1 MALTGELCRYL
12 INQEPVEGERKH
24 QLRLAVGNG
33 LRGERHRHHRRHH
46 FGHAPAVTPRGENT
60 MHHNHVSRHSGDIR
74 KQKGYSLFEMGLAL
88 VMVSALVL
96 GLFALYKKVT
106 QDRYL
111 NAYNADLP
119 QTISTLRSSY
129 GTQVDTSTAST
140 RLASMSGVWPS
151 DRVRN
156 PGGQSVSVRGH
167 FPGSTE
173 AVVPSTDNQGFV
185 LTIDRFPSAAC
196 MPLLMAIISNAGV
209 ERISVGFAGTP
220 TSNMLSGAAATKKVS
235 GETQLDL
242 AVANGQCT
250 GTTDKKVA
258 ITLSRA
264 I

>member
-1 MALTGELCRYL
+1 
-12 INQEPVEGERKH
+12 
-24 QLRLAVGNG
+24 
-33 LRGERHRHHRRHH
+33 
-46 FGHAPAVTPRGENT
+46 
-60 MHHNHVSRHSGDIR
+60 MHHNHISRHSSGIR

-129 GTQVDTSTAST
+129 STQADTSTAST

-196 MPLLMAIISNAGV
+196 MPLLRAIIRNAGV
-209 ERISVGFAGTP
+209 ERISASQAGTP
-220 TSNMLSGAAATKKVS
+220 IATMLDATKTTAATKTVS

-242 AVANGQCT
+242 DVATTQCA